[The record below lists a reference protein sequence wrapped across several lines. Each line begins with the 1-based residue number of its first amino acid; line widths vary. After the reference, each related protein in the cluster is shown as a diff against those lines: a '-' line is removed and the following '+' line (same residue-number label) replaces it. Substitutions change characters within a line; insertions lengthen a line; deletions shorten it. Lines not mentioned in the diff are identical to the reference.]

1 MLAGPD
7 PRLLMKRDTC
17 GTLSLAAMADSART
31 LESAPPPRGVLFAS
45 AVDPADGCIRG
56 RRVLPAPEL
65 ADFVHHY
72 WSVRWELRAPFFAD
86 TLPHPAGRI
95 ELEEHD
101 GAWRAQVV
109 GVRTGRFAKRHTGVG
124 QFFGVQFRPAAL
136 QPLLRARE
144 PMAAMTDR
152 EMPVA
157 CVLGESADAWANA
170 VRVAPSIEAQ
180 VALTEA
186 FLLTRLPS
194 IPPEVAH
201 ARDLVEAIAADRS
214 LRCVE
219 QVAAL
224 VGVDHRSLQ
233 RRFRR
238 YVGVHPK
245 WVIQRYR
252 LLEAVAQLGAADR
265 PSLAALATSLGY
277 ADQAHFQRE
286 FRIVTGRTPGSFTRP
301 VPVVEP

>member
-1 MLAGPD
+1 
-7 PRLLMKRDTC
+7 
-17 GTLSLAAMADSART
+17 
-31 LESAPPPRGVLFAS
+31 VF
-45 AVDPADGCIRG
+45 
-56 RRVLPAPEL
+56 PAPEL

-86 TLPHPAGRI
+86 TLPHPAGRM
-95 ELEEHD
+95 ELEEQD
-101 GAWRAQVV
+101 GTWRAEVV
-109 GVRTGRFAKRHTGVG
+109 GVRTGRFAKRHNGVG
-124 QFFGVQFRPAAL
+124 QFFGVQFRAAAL
-136 QPLLRARE
+136 QPLLHARQ
-144 PMAAMTDR
+144 PMAAVTNR
-152 EMPVA
+152 TLPVA
-157 CVLGESADAWANA
+157 QVLGESANEWASA
-170 VRVAPSIEAQ
+170 VRVAPTLEAQ

-194 IPPEVAH
+194 MPPEVA
-201 ARDLVEAIAADRS
+201 RTRKLMETIAADRS

-224 VGVDHRSLQ
+224 AGVDHRGLQ

-238 YVGVHPK
+238 FVGVAPK

-252 LLEAVAQLGAADR
+252 LLEAVAQLTALDR

-286 FRIVTGRTPGSFTRP
+286 FRIVTGQTPGSFTRP
-301 VPVVEP
+301 APVATTRW

>member
-1 MLAGPD
+1 
-7 PRLLMKRDTC
+7 MKRDTC
-17 GTLSLAAMADSART
+17 RTLSLVGMPDSARK

-45 AVDPADGCIRG
+45 AVDPADGCIHG

-124 QFFGVQFRPAAL
+124 QVFGVQFRPAAL

-144 PMAAMTDR
+144 PMAAITDR
-152 EMPVA
+152 AVPVA
-157 CVLGESADAWANA
+157 HVLGESADAWARA
-170 VRVAPSIEAQ
+170 VRVASTIEAQ

-194 IPPEVAH
+194 IPPEVARM
-201 ARDLVEAIAADRS
+201 RDLMEMIAADRS

-238 YVGVHPK
+238 FVGVHPK

-252 LLEAVAQLGAADR
+252 LLEAVAQLGAANR

-286 FRIVTGRTPGSFTRP
+286 FRVVTGRTPGSFTRP
-301 VPVVEP
+301 APVVEP